1 MKTPIC
7 DFILSYENKQPVRL
21 HMPGHKGVSILGDE
35 GRDITEVFGADDL
48 YHAEGVILE
57 SENNATALF
66 DTRHTFYSAGGSSQ
80 CIGAMLYLA
89 LLHHQKPNG
98 RNVILAGRN
107 AHKSL
112 LHVAAH
118 LDLDIAWL
126 YPETKEHLCSCSVSP
141 EHLEEILLTMDELPM
156 AVYLTSPDYLGN
168 TANIKEIAA
177 ICHELELPLLV
188 DNAHGAYLK
197 FITPSMH
204 PMDLGADMCADS
216 AHKTLPVLTGGAYLH
231 INKNAMASYETK
243 GRKALSFFG
252 STSPSFLILQSL
264 DHCNKWLAE
273 DADFASAVDMV
284 AECKERMLS
293 KNVAVLPSE
302 PMKIVLDCQKTGMT
316 GYDLAE
322 QLRKENI
329 ECEFA
334 DGERLVCMVS
344 PMTEKAELELLEQA
358 VIPFYQRND
367 VVTELMAIEQA
378 LASIIHHPQK
388 PLYQQKTTIHTQKI
402 SIRKAML
409 SPSETI
415 PTVEALGRI
424 CAIPAVSCPPAI
436 PIAISGE
443 EITVDMIAQFLA
455 YGIEE
460 VDVVD
465 N

>member
-1 MKTPIC
+1 MKTPLC
-7 DFILSYENKQPVRL
+7 DFISQYEKQNPVRL
-21 HMPGHKGVSILGDE
+21 HMPGHKGVSFLGVE

-66 DTRHTFYSAGGSSQ
+66 GTRHTFYSAGGSSQ

-89 LLHHQKPNG
+89 LLHHQKPSG

-112 LHVAAH
+112 LHAAAH
-118 LDLDIAWL
+118 LDLDIAWI
-126 YPETKEHLCSCSVSP
+126 YPETKEHLCSCSVTA
-141 EHLEEILLTMDELPM
+141 ERLEEILLTMEELPM

-168 TANIKEIAA
+168 MANIKEIAD
-177 ICHELELPLLV
+177 ICHELDLPLLV

-197 FITPSMH
+197 FLEPSMH
-204 PMDLGADMCADS
+204 PMDLGADLCADS

-243 GRKALSFFG
+243 ARRALSFFG

-273 DADFASAVDMV
+273 DADFAEAVAMV
-284 AECKERMLS
+284 NACKERLLTQ
-293 KNVAVLPSE
+293 NVRVLPSE
-302 PMKIVLDCQKTGMT
+302 PMKIVLDCQKIGMT

-322 QLRKENI
+322 QLRKEKI

-334 DGERLVCMVS
+334 DGDVVVCMVS
-344 PMTEKAELELLEQA
+344 PMTKAVELELLEKT
-358 VIPFYQRND
+358 VLPFYQISD
-367 VVTELMAIEQA
+367 VVTELMAVEQA
-378 LASIIHHPQK
+378 LSDISGKNTLVLPLSGSGQHVQK
-388 PLYQQKTTIHTQKI
+388 M
-402 SIRKAML
+402 SIRQAML

-415 PTVEALGRI
+415 PTTEALSRI
-424 CAIPAVSCPPAI
+424 CAMPAVSCPPAI

-443 EITVDMIAQFLA
+443 EITGDMIAQFLA

-460 VDVVD
+460 VDVVAE
-465 N
+465 

>member
-7 DFILSYENKQPVRL
+7 DFISQYENQNPVRL
-21 HMPGHKGVSILGDE
+21 HMPGHKGVPFLGIE
-35 GRDITEVFGADDL
+35 NRDITEVFGADDL

-89 LLHHQKPNG
+89 LLHHQKPSG

-112 LHVAAH
+112 LHAAAH
-118 LDLDIAWL
+118 LDLDIAWI
-126 YPETKEHLCSCSVSP
+126 YPETKEHLCACSVTA
-141 EHLEEILLTMDELPM
+141 ERLEEILLTMEELPM
-156 AVYLTSPDYLGN
+156 AVYLTSPDYLGS
-168 TANIKEIAA
+168 TANIKEIAD
-177 ICHELELPLLV
+177 ICHELDLPLLV

-197 FITPSMH
+197 FMEPSMH
-204 PMDLGADMCADS
+204 PMDLGADLCADS

-231 INKNAMASYETK
+231 INKQAMAAYETK
-243 GRKALSFFG
+243 ARRALSFFG

-273 DADFASAVDMV
+273 EADFSGAMKMV
-284 AECKERMLS
+284 ATYKDRLS
-293 KNVAVLPSE
+293 AQNVNVLPSE
-302 PMKIVLDCQKTGMT
+302 PMKIVLDCNKTGIT

-322 QLRKENI
+322 QLRKDAI

-334 DGERLVCMVS
+334 DSDVVVCMVS
-344 PMTEKAELELLEQA
+344 PMTKDAELLRLERALLPHFQ
-358 VIPFYQRND
+358 IHD
-367 VVTELMAIEQA
+367 VVSELMAVEQA
-378 LASIIHHPQK
+378 LAAISGQPKKPLFAQNITHHPQK
-388 PLYQQKTTIHTQKI
+388 MTIRQ
-402 SIRKAML
+402 AML
-409 SPSETI
+409 APSETI
-415 PTVEALGRI
+415 PTTEALGRI
-424 CAIPAVSCPPAI
+424 CAMPAVSCPPAI

-443 EITVDMIAQFLA
+443 EITRDMIAQFLA

-460 VDVVD
+460 VDVVA